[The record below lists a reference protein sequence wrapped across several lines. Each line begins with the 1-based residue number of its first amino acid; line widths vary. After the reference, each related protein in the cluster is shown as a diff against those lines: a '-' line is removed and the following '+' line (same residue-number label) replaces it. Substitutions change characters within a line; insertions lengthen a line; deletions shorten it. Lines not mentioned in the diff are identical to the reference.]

1 MREIKRENLKF
12 LFEPRSVAVIGA
24 SSREGTVGNAV
35 FQNIL
40 FGRYTG
46 VVYPV
51 NPKSRS
57 ILGVKTYG
65 SIRDV
70 PDFVDLA
77 VVVVPSTVVPEV
89 IEECG
94 EKGVKGA
101 VVISA
106 GFKEVGED
114 GRKLEEEVVKKAD
127 RYNLALVGPNC
138 VGLVNTS
145 PKINL
150 NGTFAKS
157 LPRRGKISFI
167 SQSGA
172 LGVAA
177 LEYAKSEN
185 IGLAKFVSVG
195 NKADI
200 NENDFLAYLKDDPET
215 DVILLY
221 LEDLVEHKE
230 FTELARQ
237 ITGDPEIKKPII
249 AVKSGRTA
257 EGARASSSHTGA
269 LAGSDEVYDSA
280 FVQCGVLRVD
290 TMEELFDYAVAF
302 VNQPLPRGN
311 RVAIVTN
318 AGGPGIIAT
327 DTSVRIGMRLAEF
340 NPETTRILKEHLPAV
355 ANISNPVDII
365 GDAREDRYELALD
378 AVLSDENVDGVI
390 VISTRQMMADMNK
403 IAETIVETAGK
414 HDKPVLTCMM
424 ATVTDISEAIEIL
437 DRSRIPNFRFP
448 EDAARALANM
458 AKYGFWLQRP
468 QTEVVEFKNVNKEKV
483 QRVLDKAMKEGRS
496 FLPEPEAHEILKAY
510 GFPIL
515 KSKLAKDENE
525 ALEAAE
531 SIGYPVVLK
540 IVSPDILH
548 KFDVGGVRLGIK
560 SAVELKGAYKAL
572 MKDVKKAQPGA
583 KITGAFVQAMAEP
596 GKEIIIGMN
605 RDPRFGPLLMFGL
618 GGIYVEVLKD
628 VSFRLAP
635 IRELSAYHMIEQIK
649 GYKML
654 ESFRGEPPSDIPSIA
669 ECLMRLSQLV
679 MDFPEIIEL
688 DVNPLFVYQEGRG
701 ARVIDAR
708 ILLRVDPSDEN

>member
-1 MREIKRENLKF
+1 MRDAKRQNLKF
-12 LFEPRSVAVIGA
+12 VFDPRSVAVIGA

-57 ILGVKTYG
+57 ILGVKTYA
-65 SIRDV
+65 SVRDI

-77 VVVVPSTVVPEV
+77 VVVVPSKVVADV

-106 GFKEVGED
+106 GFKEIGEK
-114 GRKLEEEVVKKAD
+114 GRKLEQEVVKRAD

-145 PKINL
+145 PKVNL

-157 LPRRGKISFI
+157 MPRRGNISFI

-200 NENDFLAYLKDDPET
+200 NENDFLSYLKDDPET

-221 LEDLVEHKE
+221 LEDIVEHKE
-230 FTELARQ
+230 FTALARE
-237 ITGDPEIKKPII
+237 ITGNPEIQKPII

-280 FVQCGVLRVD
+280 FAQCGVLRVD

-302 VNQPLPRGN
+302 SRQPLPKGN

-327 DTSVRIGMRLAEF
+327 DTSVRNGMRIAQF
-340 NPETTRILKEHLPAV
+340 DGKTTAALKKHLPAT
-355 ANISNPVDII
+355 ANVSNPVDII
-365 GDAREDRYELALD
+365 GDAREDRYEFALS
-378 AVLSDENVDGVI
+378 AVLKDENVDGVI
-390 VISTRQMMADMNK
+390 VISTRQMMADMNA
-403 IAETIVETAGK
+403 IARTIVDTAAK
-414 HDKPVLTCMM
+414 YEKPLLACLM
-424 ATVTDISEAIEIL
+424 ATVTDISEALDIL
-437 DRSRIPNFRFP
+437 DQSRIPSFRFP
-448 EDAARALANM
+448 EDAARAMANM
-458 AKYGFWLQRP
+458 AKYGFWLHRP
-468 QTEVVEFKNVNKEKV
+468 RTEVMVYKNVDKARVRKIIDRARKEK
-483 QRVLDKAMKEGRS
+483 RS
-496 FLPEPEAHEILKAY
+496 FLPEPEAQEVLKAY
-510 GFPIL
+510 EFPVL
-515 KSKLAKDENE
+515 KSGFAETEVKALEVAKD
-525 ALEAAE
+525 
-531 SIGYPVVLK
+531 IGYPVALK

-548 KFDVGGVRLGIK
+548 KFDVGGVKLGLKNATALK
-560 SAVELKGAYKAL
+560 SAHKKLLDDVRKANPKARVSGVFVQE
-572 MKDVKKAQPGA
+572 MAQPG
-583 KITGAFVQAMAEP
+583 
-596 GKEIIIGMN
+596 KETIIGTK

-618 GGIYVEVLKD
+618 GGVYVEILKD

-635 IRELSAYHMIEQIK
+635 IRELAAYNMIEQIK
-649 GYKML
+649 GYRML
-654 ESFRGEPPSDIPSIA
+654 EGFRGESPSDVPAIA
-669 ECLMRLSQLV
+669 DCLMRLSQLV
-679 MDFPEIIEL
+679 SDFPEIEEL
-688 DVNPLFVYQEGRG
+688 DINPLLVYQEGMG

-708 ILLRVDPSDEN
+708 ILIRTS